1 MPVPVRKQIKDYI
14 IANGPSTEA
23 ELVTECAKDGV
34 REGRVNRVLERLVTR
49 GKLTE
54 SGGDYSLV

>member
-1 MPVPVRKQIKDYI
+1 MPVPVGKQIKDYI
-14 IANGPSTEA
+14 AANGTTSGA
-23 ELVTECAKDGV
+23 ELVIECAK
-34 REGRVNRVLERLVTR
+34 EGRDESRVNRVLERLVTR